1 MFKHLEP
8 ALDYDEALV
17 GMDDNTSEKS
27 DSESN
32 EGDKNGNQG
41 DNIQIIVEN
50 EEKGSS
56 ENSFSMGTAS

>member
-32 EGDKNGNQG
+32 EGDKNGN
-41 DNIQIIVEN
+41 
-50 EEKGSS
+50 
-56 ENSFSMGTAS
+56 